1 MQAKGP
7 KLKQDS
13 KNWQRYGGHI
23 LKVYTDHVWLELV
36 DFFSFQIQMYMY
48 MSGPIFCTSLYQW
61 VGICKIFRFFK
72 FHKFIKTCKKLLHEK
87 YVKKLEY
94 KEK

>member
-13 KNWQRYGGHI
+13 KNRQRFGGHI

-36 DFFSFQIQMYMY
+36 DFFSFQIHVYEWTN
-48 MSGPIFCTSLYQW
+48 IL
-61 VGICKIFRFFK
+61 
-72 FHKFIKTCKKLLHEK
+72 HFIISMGGDL
-87 YVKKLEY
+87 
-94 KEK
+94 